1 MCILFPKQTFRM
13 QNARTLFHS
22 ISYLQYPLMLAGV
35 FFAIRPYLNGFEQVL
50 DDLNTT
56 LVFMGLGISF
66 STLQDTTKTQNKL
79 SKRVWEDPKKGRRF
93 LTLMSVTILF
103 ILCVGM
109 YAYFA
114 APEKGIRQLAFGFIV
129 MGIGMIG
136 MLKAGVEMAEYHSK
150 KAE

>member
-1 MCILFPKQTFRM
+1 MK
-13 QNARTLFHS
+13 NARALFHS
-22 ISYLQYPLMLAGV
+22 ISYLQYPLMLAGL

-79 SKRVWEDPKKGRRF
+79 SQRVWENPKKGRLF
-93 LTLMSVTILF
+93 LIVMSLTILF

-109 YAYFA
+109 YAYFV
-114 APEKGIRQLAFGFIV
+114 APEQGLRQLAFGFIV
-129 MGIGMIG
+129 MGIGMMG
-136 MLKAGVEMAEYHSK
+136 MLKAAVEMYEYHGR
-150 KAE
+150 KAKEAAE